1 MRTYAPVIVRGE
13 ESQGVKFW
21 GFGKTVYQE
30 LLSIIA
36 DPYYCDITDQVR
48 GRDVDV
54 EFKTAEETGASF
66 PSTSIRVKPN
76 QTPITED
83 ASLLET
89 LTENQKNITE
99 IYQEQSYEDL
109 TTALNEYLNG
119 GSTEEKEEKKEVVK
133 DTTSYSSKETSDA
146 FDDLFNN

>member
-1 MRTYAPVIVRGE
+1 VI
-13 ESQGVKFW
+13 S
-21 GFGKTVYQE
+21 
-30 LLSIIA
+30 
-36 DPYYCDITDQVR
+36 
-48 GRDVDV
+48 
-54 EFKTAEETGASF
+54 
-66 PSTSIRVKPN
+66 

-99 IYQEQSYEDL
+99 IYQELSYEEL

-119 GSTEEKEEKKEVVK
+119 GSTEEEKEEEKEKVV
-133 DTTSYSSKETSDA
+133 DTASYNSKETSDA